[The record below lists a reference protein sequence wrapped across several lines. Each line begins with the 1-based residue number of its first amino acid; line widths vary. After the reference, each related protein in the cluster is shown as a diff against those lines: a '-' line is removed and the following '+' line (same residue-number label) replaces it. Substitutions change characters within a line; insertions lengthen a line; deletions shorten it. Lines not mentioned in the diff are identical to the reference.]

1 MPWGPTRE
9 MAALDRWNDD
19 RLDDL
24 HEQVRRMT
32 PAVEQIGVLTEQMR
46 SLGRSIDQLRYR
58 LDEGSKRA
66 SAWKI
71 GLTCAA
77 AGSVVGWLAM
87 IVTGGHP

>member
-1 MPWGPTRE
+1 

-58 LDEGSKRA
+58 LDEGSKRGSALKVGLA
-66 SAWKI
+66 SAMVGSAI
-71 GLTCAA
+71 GSL
-77 AGSVVGWLAM
+77 VMVLA
-87 IVTGGHP
+87 GGHP